1 MEGSEPAVRLRPARV
16 AAEVLRIY
24 AARWQLLI
32 GVGLIIFV
40 PIGLVEVLDDLAQE
54 PLADEEGVSGVR
66 LALLLVAG
74 SAHAVTS
81 LLGEV
86 LYSGVVAAIVLAYR
100 GGKRSAFAEVA
111 RSLPYARL
119 IGADLLFVLIV
130 ALGTIALI
138 VPGLIALTWFALIGP
153 VIKMEG
159 SGAVACFRR
168 SRELVRG
175 NGWRV
180 FGVIFPIMIAQ
191 GLIAEAVHA
200 AVSGALGEAFGGAL
214 AASVAANLLA
224 SPFYALVVVVIY
236 FELAAP
242 ATRASRPSPGT
253 PPRSSRPAPSA
264 GPP

>member
-1 MEGSEPAVRLRPARV
+1 MEANPPATRLGPERV
-16 AAEVLRIY
+16 ASQVLRIY
-24 AARWQLLI
+24 AARWRLLI

-40 PIGLVEVLDDLAQE
+40 PIGLVEVLDEVVQE
-54 PLADEEGVSGVR
+54 PLTRDEGISGAHA
-66 LALLLVAG
+66 ALLLGAAA
-74 SAHAVTS
+74 AHAVAT

-100 GGKRSAFAEVA
+100 GGKRSTFGDVA

-130 ALGTIALI
+130 AVGTIALV

-180 FGVIFPIMIAQ
+180 FGAIFPIMIVQ
-191 GLIAEAVHA
+191 GAIAGAVHS
-200 AVSGALGEAFGGAL
+200 AVSGALGEDFGGAL

-236 FELAAP
+236 FELAEPSRSAQT
-242 ATRASRPSPGT
+242 ATA
-253 PPRSSRPAPSA
+253 
-264 GPP
+264 